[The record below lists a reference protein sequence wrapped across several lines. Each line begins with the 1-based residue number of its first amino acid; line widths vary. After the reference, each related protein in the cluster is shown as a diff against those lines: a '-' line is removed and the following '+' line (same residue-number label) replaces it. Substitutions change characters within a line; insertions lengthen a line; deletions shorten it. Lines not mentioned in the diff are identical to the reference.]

1 MCYNDKK
8 EVLMTNHITKLIENS
23 GKKLTEISEATNI
36 AYPTL
41 SGYNQGIRKP
51 KKDNAEKLAYSVLS
65 LPVHTELTTE
75 QQDLVIDSIKDF
87 FK

>member
-1 MCYNDKK
+1 
-8 EVLMTNHITKLIENS
+8 MTNHITKLIENS

-51 KKDNAEKLAYSVLS
+51 KKDNAEKLMFPSLTLWDLIATHTLHQILKLLQIVSKHLKLVL
-65 LPVHTELTTE
+65 
-75 QQDLVIDSIKDF
+75 
-87 FK
+87 

>member
-36 AYPTL
+36 AVDTIKEYENL
-41 SGYNQGIRKP
+41 
-51 KKDNAEKLAYSVLS
+51 KKIMLKN
-65 LPVHTELTTE
+65 
-75 QQDLVIDSIKDF
+75 
-87 FK
+87 

>member
-1 MCYNDKK
+1 
-8 EVLMTNHITKLIENS
+8 MTNHITKLIENS

-51 KKDNAEKLAYSVLS
+51 KKDNAEKLAKY
-65 LPVHTELTTE
+65 
-75 QQDLVIDSIKDF
+75 
-87 FK
+87 

>member
-8 EVLMTNHITKLIENS
+8 EVLMTNHTTKLIENS
-23 GKKLTEISEATNI
+23 GKNWREISEATNI

-51 KKDNAEKLAYSVLS
+51 KKIMLKISKITLMFPS
-65 LPVHTELTTE
+65 LTLWDLIATHTLH
-75 QQDLVIDSIKDF
+75 QI
-87 FK
+87 

>member
-1 MCYNDKK
+1 MNFCQAFLFKKNKMCYNDKK

-41 SGYNQGIRKP
+41 S
-51 KKDNAEKLAYSVLS
+51 
-65 LPVHTELTTE
+65 
-75 QQDLVIDSIKDF
+75 
-87 FK
+87 

>member
-1 MCYNDKK
+1 
-8 EVLMTNHITKLIENS
+8 MTNHITKLIENS

-51 KKDNAEKLAYSVLS
+51 KKDNAENWQNTLMFPSLTLWDLIATHTLHQILKLLQIVSKHLKLVL
-65 LPVHTELTTE
+65 
-75 QQDLVIDSIKDF
+75 
-87 FK
+87 

>member
-1 MCYNDKK
+1 
-8 EVLMTNHITKLIENS
+8 MTNHITKLIENS

-51 KKDNAEKLAYSVLS
+51 KKDNAEKLAKYFNVSVAYIMGLDS
-65 LPVHTELTTE
+65 NHTLH
-75 QQDLVIDSIKDF
+75 QILKLLQIVSKHLKLVL
-87 FK
+87 